1 MKFNYLIASSYD
13 REKLIAEIY
22 YGDDYLAE
30 INQEHAHPELLL
42 FGTDAYPL
50 DDFVSILEES
60 CIALTGKTNEIKN
73 KDFNIMIDKEGLAT
87 IYYKGNHLA
96 NVFKEIIWFGK
107 DYYPIDGFVK
117 ILQKA
122 RKSLIGS

>member
-1 MKFNYLIASSYD
+1 MIASSYD

-30 INQEHAHPELLL
+30 INQEKTHPELLL

-50 DDFVSILEES
+50 DDFVSMLKES
-60 CIALTGKTNEIKN
+60 CIALTRKTGEMKKN
-73 KDFNIMIDKEGLAT
+73 KDFNIMIDKKEGLVT

-96 NVFKEIIWFGK
+96 NVFKEKVWFGK
-107 DYYPIDGFVK
+107 DCYPIDGFVK
-117 ILQKA
+117 ILQIA